1 MKLTRSPAGAALA
14 VDRHEEKFLLNP
26 AEAVCLRALLDGLLR
41 RDRYS
46 AGGAY
51 YIRSLYFDTPDNT
64 DYADKVLGVFL
75 AEPVADVLA
84 SATTGALFFWRFPK
98 ILEHRRQEL
107 AQINPQ

>member
-64 DYADKVLGVFL
+64 DYADKVLGVSDRRKL
-75 AEPVADVLA
+75 RLRLYDVNAGQIRLDCKER
-84 SATTGALFFWRFPK
+84 TG
-98 ILEHRRQEL
+98 I
-107 AQINPQ
+107 